1 MTLKAASPWHG
12 GAVTLAIT
20 HLFIYFS
27 PNGKTKKALKS
38 MAKIVTFLGYVLLLV
53 GAAWIV
59 IGLAGIAMTQGL
71 WAAIQMLSPFN
82 IVNFIATIITLAPG
96 FALIVWG
103 EKLKEK

>member
-1 MTLKAASPWHG
+1 MALKAASPWHG
-12 GAVTLAIT
+12 GAVTLAIA

-27 PNGKTKKALKS
+27 PNGEMKKALKS
-38 MAKIVTFLGYVLLLV
+38 MAKTVTFLGWVLLLAGV
-53 GAAWIV
+53 AWIV

-82 IVNFIATIITLAPG
+82 IVNFIATVITLAPG